1 MSDKK
6 FQPITKIFIP
16 NDKLSK
22 VLFDFSAEDFKDF
35 TDGEEFKITEGEKY
49 DKRKRCKLP
58 VKTSAALQATNQAYR
73 NTPLDMFDR
82 AVLAIC
88 QSALLNGQT
97 KLTAGT
103 IYRAMTGK
111 MDSQWQ
117 KPTPKFEDEIMA
129 SVYRLSGINLK
140 ADLSAVNAA
149 YGYND
154 GLPVVIPFT
163 PVLPCH
169 IDAGDLQGGNT
180 DRIIYLDAVSPLM
193 TIAQLKKQVLAFQSS
208 LLDTG
213 SRHNNRQSI
222 AAKFYTMTRVL
233 ETIRPPKSKFTRELQ
248 PVITFEK
255 LFEQCRI
262 TDATDY
268 TKNAVCGFVT
278 SLLRNLEGE
287 GIIENSGVTFSVNK
301 KNAGNFTFDF
311 IKKDTVK

>member
-1 MSDKK
+1 M
-6 FQPITKIFIP
+6 FP
-16 NDKLSK
+16 
-22 VLFDFSAEDFKDF
+22 V
-35 TDGEEFKITEGEKY
+35 TEGEKY

-58 VKTSAALQATNQAYR
+58 VKTYAALQATNQAYR

-82 AVLAIC
+82 AVLAVC
-88 QSALLNGQT
+88 QSARLNGQT

-103 IYRAMTGK
+103 IYRALTGK
-111 MDSQWQ
+111 NDSGKQ
-117 KPTPKFEDEIMA
+117 TPSSKFADEIMTSA
-129 SVYRLSGINLK
+129 YRLSGINLK

-154 GLPVVIPFT
+154 GLPMVIPFT
-163 PVLPCH
+163 PILPCH
-169 IDAGDLQGGNT
+169 FDAGDLQGGNT
-180 DRIIYLDAVSPLM
+180 DRIIYLDAESPLM
-193 TIAQLKKQVLAFQSS
+193 TIAQLKKQVLVFDSS

-213 SRHNNRQSI
+213 ARRNNRQSI
-222 AAKFYTMTRVL
+222 AAKFYAMTRVL
-233 ETIRPPKSKFTRELQ
+233 ETIRAKKSNDGKLR

-278 SLLRNLEGE
+278 SLLRNLEDE

-301 KNAGNFTFDF
+301 KIAGNFTFDF
-311 IKKDTVK
+311 IKKDTDK

>member
-1 MSDKK
+1 MVSKK

-22 VLFDFSAEDFKDF
+22 SLFALSAEDFKAA
-35 TDGEEFKITEGEKY
+35 TDGVVFPVTEGEKY

-82 AVLAIC
+82 AVLAVC

-103 IYRAMTGK
+103 IYRALTGK
-111 MDSQWQ
+111 NDSVKQ
-117 KPTPKFEDEIMA
+117 TPSSKFADEIMT
-129 SVYRLSGINLK
+129 SIYRLSNFKIS
-140 ADLSAVNAA
+140 ADLTAVNAA

-180 DRIIYLDAVSPLM
+180 DRIIYLDAESPLL
-193 TIAQLKKQVLAFQSS
+193 TIAQSKKQVLSFQAS

-213 SRHNNRQSI
+213 AKHNNRQSI
-222 AAKFYTMTRVL
+222 AAKFYAMTRVL
-233 ETIRPPKSKFTRELQ
+233 ETIRAQKSNDDKLH

-262 TDATDY
+262 TDATKY
-268 TKNAVCGFVT
+268 TKNAVCEFVT
-278 SLLRNLEGE
+278 SLLRNLEDE

-301 KNAGNFTFDF
+301 KIAENFTFDF
-311 IKKDTVK
+311 IKKGSR